1 MRSGMSES
9 LKNAI
14 KEIAMQ
20 LQEPFVSG
28 YDCKNISRK
37 AYEGED
43 LICEMSQLGLDAS
56 YWAFGGLALFM
67 ILQCYAVRKCVERL
81 DTESKW
87 LVMAYLLKNQFGD
100 VSK

>member
-1 MRSGMSES
+1 
-9 LKNAI
+9 
-14 KEIAMQ
+14 
-20 LQEPFVSG
+20 
-28 YDCKNISRK
+28 
-37 AYEGED
+37 
-43 LICEMSQLGLDAS
+43 MSQLGLDAS